1 MIKEEELKAG
11 SKKVIGELQQALM
24 ENNMNQ
30 WLAQIETD
38 DDLVLQ
44 AQNQW
49 FQAYRQEHHPQKVQF
64 DLLVERPGKNKID
77 YECKISL
84 EYSSYRSIVE
94 YYRYTVQYAED
105 SGTCKITWIERLKQP
120 YMEQGIV
127 KHDELCLFPTGQ
139 RNIKENWWENKKF
152 IQYAKE
158 ETAKEIAEILA
169 RAIPRT
175 IRFREGHPFI
185 ECASLLVN
193 MMSEHVARWVFEIY
207 SGDSLQTLANLH
219 NTMSSRMLVRLIRE
233 DRDNTWSSKYVVPW
247 YGVDELV
254 WERKSE
260 DYISG
265 NCPVILGI
273 YYAILKLSFGDKMDI
288 WLLRMDNH
296 EAIMV
301 KLEEKTYFLTSDELQ
316 LMDEQLLYYTK
327 NITKIYNAKWIWTA
341 QGMTNM
347 TERYRNNLMKQLEQT
362 RVQFTFSKI
371 VKRQMGQ
378 ILDDMFEKMPTMKAF
393 ETSRQLASAVKN
405 YIFQQSCLYPDSP
418 FTWAKYA
425 YQTLYVQKPE
435 AYLIW
440 SMQSQVTE
448 TFADEVESI
457 ADLENIMR
465 SYGKKSIFDED
476 DRLMTADQVI
486 RRKTGDNKA
495 KAVLYYVWKQKKEGV
510 KGYVMI
516 TDKESYFAEI
526 REDGNS
532 FISMKDYKHCL
543 GYSGN
548 ILLLMNQEKSCFPLI
563 SGRNE
568 EMTNKLQKY
577 RKDD

>member
-1 MIKEEELKAG
+1 MVNQEDLKAG
-11 SKKVIGELQQALM
+11 SKKVIRKLEQALI
-24 ENNMNQ
+24 ENNKSQ

-49 FQAYRQEHHPQKVQF
+49 FQAYRQEHRPQKMQF
-64 DLLVERPGKNKID
+64 ELLAEMPGENKID

-84 EYSSYRSIVE
+84 EYTSFRPIVE
-94 YYRYTVQYAED
+94 YYRYTVQYAEE
-105 SGTCKITWIERLKQP
+105 SEMYKITWIERLKQSYSEP
-120 YMEQGIV
+120 GIV
-127 KHDELCLFPTGQ
+127 KHDEFCLFPEAQ
-139 RNIKENWWENKKF
+139 KNVKENWWENKKF
-152 IQYAKE
+152 LQYAKE
-158 ETAKEIAEILA
+158 ETAKDIAEILA

-193 MMSEHVARWVFEIY
+193 MMSEHVARWAFEIY
-207 SGDSLQTLANLH
+207 GRDNLQTLANIH
-219 NTMSSRMLVRLIRE
+219 NTLSRRMLVRLIRE

-254 WERKSE
+254 WERKSDE
-260 DYISG
+260 YISG

-273 YYAILKLSFGDKMDI
+273 YYSILKLCVGDKMDI
-288 WLLRMDNH
+288 WMLRMDNH

-301 KLEEKTYFLTSDELQ
+301 KLEEKIYFLTSDELQ
-316 LMDEQLLYYTK
+316 VMDEQLLYYTK
-327 NITKIYNAKWIWTA
+327 SITKIYNDKWIWTT

-347 TERYRNNLMKQLEQT
+347 TEGVRDKLMEELGQT
-362 RVQFTFSKI
+362 QAQFTFSRK
-371 VKRQMGQ
+371 VKKQMGQ
-378 ILDDMFEKMPTMKAF
+378 MSDEMFEKMPTLKEF
-393 ETSRQLASAVKN
+393 ETSRQLASAIKN

-425 YQTLYVQKPE
+425 YQSLYVQKPE

-440 SMQSQVTE
+440 SMQSQITE
-448 TFADEVESI
+448 TFTDEVNNI
-457 ADLENIMR
+457 TDLENIMR

-510 KGYVMI
+510 KGYVVI

-526 REDGNS
+526 REDVIS
-532 FISMKDYKHCL
+532 FISMKDYKRCL

-548 ILLLMNQEKSCFPLI
+548 ILLLMNQERSCFPLI
-563 SGRNE
+563 SDRNE
-568 EMTNKLQKY
+568 EMIIGLQK
-577 RKDD
+577 